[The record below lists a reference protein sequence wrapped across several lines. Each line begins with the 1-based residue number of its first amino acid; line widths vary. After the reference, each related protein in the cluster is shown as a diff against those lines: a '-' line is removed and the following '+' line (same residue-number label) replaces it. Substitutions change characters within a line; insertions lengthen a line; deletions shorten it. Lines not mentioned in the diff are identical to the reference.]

1 MTRLTV
7 PILILLLMLFAGAVW
22 LLAVQ
27 LDLPRMAGKP
37 PAETTPSISE
47 QQEPG
52 TNGQT
57 PRAAVPAGDQQA
69 SFDVARIDPQGTSVF
84 AGQAEPGATVTI
96 MGDGQAI
103 GTTEADENGEWTLAT
118 EHPFASAD
126 PKLALAVK
134 SAAETEAEKAAQTK
148 VAGSLEASEAAK
160 EAPKGQT
167 AGTVS
172 SQLLKEFE
180 GVVAAART
188 AAKEKETQEAEARE
202 EKEDAKSE
210 EVTES
215 KEVAAAPPTTAPPA
229 PAPSAP
235 APSATTPSATTPS
248 ATAPQGAAP
257 SATAPPAP
265 APPATAPREAA
276 PSAASPPTAAPAAP
290 PPAVALNEPQ
300 QSEAAPMR
308 LSATAPEEPAARKTI
323 PVPITFIY
331 NEANFTEDG
340 RKAAALLLEYLQ
352 LKRYP
357 GVSLTGHADERG
369 SHDFNMDLS
378 RERLDAVAQLLKDG
392 GYKGELELIPKGET
406 EPFAGVVRSQYSQD
420 DLYQFDRRV
429 ELIIAP

>member
-52 TNGQT
+52 TNGRT

-103 GTTEADENGEWTLAT
+103 GTAEADENGEWTFAT
-118 EHPFASAD
+118 EHAFASAD
-126 PKLALAVK
+126 PELALAVK

-188 AAKEKETQEAEARE
+188 AAKEKEAQEAEARE

-215 KEVAAAPPTTAPPA
+215 KEVAAAPPT
-229 PAPSAP
+229 
-235 APSATTPSATTPS
+235 
-248 ATAPQGAAP
+248 
-257 SATAPPAP
+257 TAPPAP

-369 SHDFNMDLS
+369 SHDFNMELS